1 VFEAAYV
8 GRLGRRLLQE
18 ADLAMPLDIRDPKSG
33 MDYFTAA
40 TLLAKAAEKGVPIQ
54 NLAPIPF
61 WQNVFPGAAGTPPN
75 PSSGASC
82 APGDANFT
90 GSTTATQAMY
100 DFFSCSLH
108 NETFPLFITD
118 VPSFAQSDL
127 SGVNFGPGGCYP
139 SCATINGRITPNAF
153 YQQQFSSLY
162 GWRTIGNSSYN
173 GLQLMLRHGT
183 TGGLQWDFN
192 YTYSKSTDIGSNAER
207 INQFEAFYQFD
218 QVINSWSP
226 NQLRAVSDF
235 DTTHQF
241 NTNWVYELPFGR
253 GRHFG
258 ANSNPWLD
266 GLVGGWQ
273 WSGLARWTSGFPT
286 TISTGCCF
294 PTNWELYSSAIL
306 TGPKPE
312 TGQFIDQ
319 NGNPNLFR
327 DPTSAGSAFRFSY
340 PGESGQ
346 RNELRGPGYFGIDMG
361 LNKSWAIT
369 ETQSVKLSW
378 EVFNVTNSVRFD
390 VAPLPQSSNG
400 RLDSAATD
408 VFGTF
413 TSTLT
418 KPRVMQF
425 ALRYSF

>member
-1 VFEAAYV
+1 
-8 GRLGRRLLQE
+8 
-18 ADLAMPLDIRDPKSG
+18 
-33 MDYFTAA
+33 
-40 TLLAKAAEKGVPIQ
+40 
-54 NLAPIPF
+54 
-61 WQNVFPGAAGTPPN
+61 
-75 PSSGASC
+75 
-82 APGDANFT
+82 
-90 GSTTATQAMY
+90 
-100 DFFSCSLH
+100 
-108 NETFPLFITD
+108 
-118 VPSFAQSDL
+118 
-127 SGVNFGPGGCYP
+127 
-139 SCATINGRITPNAF
+139 
-153 YQQQFSSLY
+153 
-162 GWRTIGNSSYN
+162 
-173 GLQLMLRHGT
+173 MLRHGT

-192 YTYSKSTDIGSNAER
+192 YTYSKSSDIGSNAER

-266 GLVGGWQ
+266 GLLGGWQ

-319 NGNPNLFR
+319 NGNPNLFK
-327 DPTSAGSAFRFSY
+327 DPASAGSAFRFSY